1 MVTFCNTR
9 VWSENLE
16 KHFHSSKNLCS
27 WRFCGAVF
35 PWLMRCSWQA
45 KDHVKQILH
54 YMVHSTGSPLIGCPL
69 IVLRFLKNVHS
80 SHSTSMNFSIV
91 LFWAMFLYFILIVR
105 ISHST
110 VFWCSTLTV
119 LWGDFLYVWIKNF
132 LNLAYGLWFLSGLTQ
147 LRQDFGWP
155 NLEPKLQKLL
165 F

>member
-16 KHFHSSKNLCS
+16 KHFHLSKNLCS

-119 LWGDFLYVWIKNF
+119 LWGDSLYNIF
-132 LNLAYGLWFLSGLTQ
+132 FPLSPTIPIIIVIFVQ
-147 LRQDFGWP
+147 FFPIRAAA
-155 NLEPKLQKLL
+155 LL
-165 F
+165 IDCTVYCI